1 MFEKNRVR
9 RDVVRD
15 VRDEVSQIRLDIARI
30 EAALVVRDP
39 GNTRSVEA
47 YDGLRK
53 QVAAASGDRR
63 RLLVALTELS
73 EAIRRG
79 ESTEML
85 GTRILDWANQTGLT
99 VLSEFVEEHFELVD
113 GEPGPLRTIEP
124 AYVDIETSRT
134 IRRGLAAGQL
144 NSELVDSSE
153 TERDIGERERA

>member
-1 MFEKNRVR
+1 
-9 RDVVRD
+9 
-15 VRDEVSQIRLDIARI
+15 
-30 EAALVVRDP
+30 
-39 GNTRSVEA
+39 
-47 YDGLRK
+47 
-53 QVAAASGDRR
+53 
-63 RLLVALTELS
+63 
-73 EAIRRG
+73 
-79 ESTEML
+79 ML

-144 NSELVDSSE
+144 NSESVDSPE

>member
-1 MFEKNRVR
+1 MFKKNRDLR
-9 RDVVRD
+9 HLIGNLHE
-15 VRDEVSQIRLDIARI
+15 EVSEISLNIARI
-30 EAALVVRDP
+30 EAALIVRDP

-53 QVAAASGDRR
+53 QVAVASGDRR
-63 RLLVALTELS
+63 RLLVVLTELS
-73 EAIRRG
+73 EAIRKG

-85 GTRILDWANQTGLT
+85 GNRILEWANQSGLT
-99 VLSEFVEEHFELVD
+99 VFTQFVEEHFELVD
-113 GEPGPLRTIEP
+113 GEPGSLRTIEP

-144 NSELVDSSE
+144 NSELVDSRE